1 MPLNNFSSI
10 APAGVGD
17 GLVVR
22 AAVGDGLAANV
33 FAQVKTNVAKMS

>member
-22 AAVGDGLAANV
+22 AAVGGGLAANV
-33 FAQVKTNVAKMS
+33 FAQVKINAAKTS